1 MHYDLRVIDLQLR
14 MAKALRALSSKRP
27 LRRGEERTLA
37 LLHHIRKLRDDW
49 ESKNTAESSAT
60 KSQQQIEELEVQL
73 EKIQAES
80 SLEQTTFGKA
90 FAESRAYLIAI
101 GAAISLGVGVVT
113 GSDQNSKSVAP
124 LFYILALSGG
134 VAALLKADQHAK
146 AKNRTVEQQTKRIT

>member
-27 LRRGEERTLA
+27 LRLGEERTLA
-37 LLHHIRKLRDDW
+37 LLHHLRKLRGDW

-90 FAESRAYLIAI
+90 FAESKAYLIAL
-101 GAAISLGVGVVT
+101 GAAISLGVGLVT
-113 GSDQNSKSVAP
+113 GSDQNSKSVAKKLCRFAP
-124 LFYILALSGG
+124 CMGNDPRSSRNLYFE
-134 VAALLKADQHAK
+134 
-146 AKNRTVEQQTKRIT
+146 T